1 MKNKTL
7 LFISLLLSSSILHAD
22 LNPLGGV
29 GTDMVKDAATD
40 AVKEKVT
47 DTAKGMAKD
56 AMKPAPA
63 DAAKDTKAAAPA
75 TADAPKAVTESK
87 PTMTETATTKVKKV
101 VRKKL
106 STKRH

>member
-7 LFISLLLSSSILHAD
+7 LFISLVLSSSILHAD

-47 DTAKGMAKD
+47 DTAKDMAKD
-56 AMKPAPA
+56 TMKPAAVPA
-63 DAAKDTKAAAPA
+63 DAEAAAPK

-106 STKRH
+106 SNKRH